1 MSVSPLHLEAELL
14 RRISERDQAA
24 FRLVYD
30 KYRKRIYTFSLRL
43 LKSAELAEEI
53 VQETF
58 LKIWLMEDEL
68 NKVSHLE
75 PYLVT
80 ICRNKCLDV
89 LRQTA
94 KALKSNH
101 IRTQNWS
108 ESHNETEELI
118 LLQDTNDLLQAGI
131 ERLPTQQKR
140 VYQLCRQQGL
150 KYEEAAAQMNIS
162 PLTVK
167 THMQQALRSLRV
179 YMNTHTDLAVA
190 LIILKLL

>member
-150 KYEEAAAQMNIS
+150 KYEEAAAEMNIS